1 VTQFRQPPAQSDIYI
16 TVNQIVFD
24 TFIVGSTEARSSWVG
39 LTDSSEPI
47 GNDSALAAGVNMN
60 IYIPLAKYNSL
71 ASTNQQRESII
82 RAFVNKY
89 VTAGIIYTNFNVL
102 KMRNLNTSAISSQ
115 ASFKFKRGTFDHLQL
130 AYREALDSLGRG
142 LVTSY
147 LTNTAYRLW
156 GLVNNGNTTDYNI
169 SAGAVF
175 YNGEVYLV
183 DTAVFSAAV
192 GETAVA
198 VIVTTYFQDPT
209 ADPVTF
215 TDGGARNV
223 HEIKKIKF
231 QSGLS
236 GSGIA
241 DFASLKR
248 ANKGRAPKGCAIPYY
263 PATGD
268 LSEFDATGKGISV
281 NTLGWALCNGQN
293 GTVKLN
299 GRVIAMYDP
308 ADR

>member
-1 VTQFRQPPAQSDIYI
+1 
-16 TVNQIVFD
+16 
-24 TFIVGSTEARSSWVG
+24 
-39 LTDSSEPI
+39 
-47 GNDSALAAGVNMN
+47 
-60 IYIPLAKYNSL
+60 
-71 ASTNQQRESII
+71 
-82 RAFVNKY
+82 
-89 VTAGIIYTNFNVL
+89 
-102 KMRNLNTSAISSQ
+102 MRNLNTSAISSQ

-156 GLVNNGNTTDYNI
+156 GLVNGGNTTDYNI

-198 VIVTTYFQDPT
+198 VIVTTYLQDPT

-308 ADR
+308 ADSDFNNVGWEGGSKTTALTMAQLPAAGVDIVASDGTGISHGASLAGAHDNHRVRTDVDTQYGSVGWKTANLGTGEGHPNLQPYKVLVYIQEID